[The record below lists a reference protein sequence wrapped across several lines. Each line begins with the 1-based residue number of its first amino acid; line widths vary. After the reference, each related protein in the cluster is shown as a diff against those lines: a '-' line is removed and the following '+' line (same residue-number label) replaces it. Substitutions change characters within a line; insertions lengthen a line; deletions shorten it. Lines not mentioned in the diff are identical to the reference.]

1 MNKTISMLMI
11 LMSIVGILDVIFLGY
26 EDIDV
31 IIRITCILGISIL
44 ELLNSLLKS
53 DEKIINYLQ
62 LIIILVLMNFG
73 FSEMSFLLPIA
84 TFKVIKNKTNRFT
97 SILINIGIMAYLARV
112 NFFYMAVYIIIVNLY
127 LYEVKKQYE
136 DGLELNAFNRG
147 QRYES
152 HLMENKIRNLERYLE

>member
-1 MNKTISMLMI
+1 MNKIISMLI
-11 LMSIVGILDVIFLGY
+11 IIMSIVGIFNVMILGY

-31 IIRITCILGISIL
+31 IIRITCILGMSIL

-62 LIIILVLMNFG
+62 LIIILVLMKFG
-73 FSEMSFLLPIA
+73 FSEMSFLLPIII
-84 TFKVIKNKTNRFT
+84 FKVIKNKTNIFI
-97 SILINIGIMAYLARV
+97 SILINMGMIYYLAKI

-136 DGLELNAFNRG
+136 DGLELNAFD
-147 QRYES
+147 S
-152 HLMENKIRNLERYLE
+152 VK